1 MMLTV
6 TETNHTT
13 NFDWLY
19 KLSDRQKDYYIMDYY
34 FYKSH
39 KIKSPITKYELDY
52 LEKGSVLNC
61 VVEEIDGKNIVVS
74 FRGLF

>member
-6 TETNHTT
+6 TETNFTT
-13 NFDWLY
+13 KFDWLY
-19 KLSDRQKDYYIMDYY
+19 KLSDKRSDFYIMNDD

-39 KIKSPITKYELDY
+39 KMTSPITKRELDF
-52 LEKGSVLNC
+52 LGRGSVLNC
-61 VVEEIDGKNIVVS
+61 VVEEIDGKNIVVN